1 MNNNQSKVIFDNVKL
16 QEEMGDKVYKD
27 NLVVI
32 SETGTGKVLFR
43 GFNKVL
49 VSGSEFNAL
58 KDFSFTG
65 LHQFD
70 ESITFLESIPSYDTA
85 LSNNGYSLDEP
96 DNKNFISYNG
106 IFELFGGINP
116 GDNVNFDA
124 LYKYFTRRVC
134 LFCVGIDGCG
144 IENSRVF
151 RVDNTKWI
159 APWGYANYDPGTG
172 VTDNTVTNCLI
183 PFKVRSSS
191 YDLTNNERNIYFGR
205 STKDNQINYFFKTF
219 DSTPELIRRYADNST
234 SLDNVVDVWAD
245 KRRSDGEVI
254 VKLQMSIDST
264 DCREYF
270 ENLTGINTARINT
283 ISLCTAV
290 PYRDGTG
297 DTSKI
302 YYQDIRPFTKFNF
315 PNESLIN
322 ASKGISITYYLYY

>member
-1 MNNNQSKVIFDNVKL
+1 MDNKESKIIFDNVKL
-16 QEEMGDKVYKD
+16 QEEVGDKMYKD

-49 VSGSEFNAL
+49 ISGSEFNAL

-70 ESITFLESIPSYDTA
+70 EETTFLDSIPSYDTA
-85 LSNNGYSLDEP
+85 LSNNGYPLDEP
-96 DNKNFISYNG
+96 SNKKFISYEG
-106 IFELFGGINP
+106 LFSVFGGSASTIA
-116 GDNVNFDA
+116 GVDKIYEY
-124 LYKYFTRRVC
+124 LTRRVC

-191 YDLTNNERNIYFGR
+191 YDLTNDERNIYFGR
-205 STKDNQINYFFKTF
+205 ATKGDQINYFFKTF

-234 SLDNVVDVWAD
+234 SLDKVADVWAD
-245 KRRSDGEVI
+245 RRRSDGEII
-254 VKLQMSIDST
+254 VKLQMSIDSS

-290 PYRDGTG
+290 PYKDGATS
-297 DTSKI
+297 TSKI

>member
-1 MNNNQSKVIFDNVKL
+1 MENKKLCIFDEGKVKKDTGNVK
-16 QEEMGDKVYKD
+16 GY
-27 NLVVI
+27 VVLK
-32 SETGTGKVLFR
+32 ETGSGKVLFR
-43 GFNKVL
+43 GKNKVL

-58 KDFSFTG
+58 KDFSFTD

-70 ESITFLESIPSYDTA
+70 EETTFLDSIPSYDTA
-85 LSNNGYSLDEP
+85 LSNNGYPLDIP
-96 DNKNFISYNG
+96 SDKKFISYDG
-106 IFELFGGINP
+106 IFSIFNGSDSIAGVDKVYEYL
-116 GDNVNFDA
+116 
-124 LYKYFTRRVC
+124 TRRIC

-172 VTDNTVTNCLI
+172 ITDTSVTNCLI

-191 YDLTNNERNIYFGR
+191 YDLTNDERNIYFGR
-205 STKDNQINYFFKTF
+205 ATKNDQIYYFFKTF
-219 DSTPELIRRYADNST
+219 DSTPELIRQYADNST
-234 SLDNVVDVWAD
+234 SLDKVDDVWAD
-245 KRRSDGEVI
+245 KRRSDGEVV
-254 VKLQMSIDST
+254 VKLQMSIDSS

-270 ENLTGINTARINT
+270 QNLTGINTARINT

-290 PYRDGTG
+290 PYRDGTAST
-297 DTSKI
+297 DKI

-322 ASKGISITYYLYY
+322 AAKGISITYYLYY